1 MPPLS
6 HFSKTSDLSRSNSL
20 QSRSRLRY
28 PLENKM
34 EYPARIIFRTIETIP
49 PDTKG
54 EGLKNVTKRLIKN
67 GFNST
72 VDYARNQVS
81 QLFSNSVNTNSAT
94 MRALGIGGE
103 NSEGLAEGQDT
114 VDGIAI
120 EQQTPAVGAFRPT
133 QTRLGNETVELYLP
147 PGIQFNDMLGYDDAA
162 LNVRG
167 SVARSGVE
175 GGSDMFSTGFDA
187 LQKGFSSIADL
198 INGTGSGVAE
208 DAARAGVIRSLNL
221 LPGVEDIRSGVK
233 IGLQTTLNPN
243 TKSVF
248 RNVNLRQFNF
258 SFKFIATSARESQE
272 IEKIIKFFRKNAY
285 PEHIPSGTGNEDAGM
300 PDTDIGNNSFS
311 NVPLGFTFPNRFRI
325 AMRVKNKE
333 GRDVQFGY
341 KIKPCVLRTTMTNY
355 NSSGMSFHDDGK
367 PFEIELNLGF
377 QEFGTLSRSDIEKG
391 F

>member
-1 MPPLS
+1 MPAINTALRIRPPRQ
-6 HFSKTSDLSRSNSL
+6 TQART
-20 QSRSRLRY
+20 RLRY

-54 EGLKNVTKRLIKN
+54 EGLKNLVVRGLKN
-67 GFNST
+67 GAAATGSFFQ
-72 VDYARNQVS
+72 NQVAD
-81 QLFSNSVNTNSAT
+81 LLPGLENANSSTL
-94 MRALGIGGE
+94 RGIGGINNEALNEE
-103 NSEGLAEGQDT
+103 NEDGLTELEL
-114 VDGIAI
+114 
-120 EQQTPAVGAFRPT
+120 EQQVPNVGAFRPT
-133 QTRLGNETVELYLP
+133 EHKMGSETVELYLP
-147 PGIQFNDMLGYDDAA
+147 PGIQFNDMLNYDDAN
-162 LNVRG
+162 LNIRG

-175 GGSDMFSTGFDA
+175 GGSDMFSTGMDA
-187 LQKGFSSIADL
+187 LQKGFSSISDL
-198 INGTGSGVAE
+198 INGTGTGVAE

-221 LPGVEDIRSGVK
+221 LPGVDDIRSGIQV
-233 IGLQTTLNPN
+233 GLQTTLNPN

-248 RNVNLRQFNF
+248 RNVVQRQFNF
-258 SFKFIATSARESQE
+258 SFKFISTSRRESQE
-272 IEKIIKFFRKNAY
+272 IERIIKFFRKNAY

-300 PDTDIGNNSFS
+300 PDNDTGNNSFS

-325 AMRVKNKE
+325 AMRVKNEE

-355 NSSGMSFHDDGK
+355 NSSGMSFHADGK

-377 QEFGTLSRSDIEKG
+377 QEFGTLSRTDIEKG